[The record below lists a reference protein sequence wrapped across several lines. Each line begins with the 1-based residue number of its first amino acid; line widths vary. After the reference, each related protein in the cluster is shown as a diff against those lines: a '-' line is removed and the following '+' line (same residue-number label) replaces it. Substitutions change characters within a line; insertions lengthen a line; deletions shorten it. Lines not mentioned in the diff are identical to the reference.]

1 MATDSAFVNILETDA
16 LTDIALIKAALD
28 SAEIE
33 YFFQG
38 ENMKFIDSF
47 QGPAR
52 LMVSH
57 KDAHKVIDLLK
68 TLRLSFVRMTF
79 PSRA

>member
-1 MATDSAFVNILETDA
+1 MTTEPSFVKVLETDA
-16 LTDIALIKAALD
+16 LTDIALIKGALD
-28 SAEIE
+28 SAGVE

-52 LMVSH
+52 LMIGQ
-57 KDAHKVIDLLK
+57 KDVQKVIDLLK
-68 TLRLSFVRMTF
+68 SLKLNYVRMTF
-79 PSRA
+79 PLRS